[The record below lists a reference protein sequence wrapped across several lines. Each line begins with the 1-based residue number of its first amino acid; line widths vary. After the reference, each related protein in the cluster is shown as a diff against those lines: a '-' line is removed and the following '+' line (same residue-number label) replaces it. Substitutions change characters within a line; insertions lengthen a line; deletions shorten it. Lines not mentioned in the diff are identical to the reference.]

1 MVVNSG
7 VEGLVVVTSVVVGW
21 VPVVLVVRTVVALTV
36 SSSFTPVLIAA
47 FVVGDFSVVV
57 ASGAAIDFFV
67 VIAVFLISCSLL
79 FNADVGGLV
88 DCVGVVISSV
98 RTNETDYW
106 ALFRQRSCIKLF
118 SSKGEDHCL

>member
-36 SSSFTPVLIAA
+36 FSSFAPVVIAS

-57 ASGAAIDFFV
+57 AFGAAVDFV

-79 FNADVGGLV
+79 FNDDVGGLG
-88 DCVGVVISSV
+88 VGVVISSE

-106 ALFRQRSCIKLF
+106 ALFR
-118 SSKGEDHCL
+118 

>member
-36 SSSFTPVLIAA
+36 FSSFAPVVIAS

-57 ASGAAIDFFV
+57 ASGAAVDF

-79 FNADVGGLV
+79 FNADVGGLG
-88 DCVGVVISSV
+88 VGVVISSE

-106 ALFRQRSCIKLF
+106 ALF
-118 SSKGEDHCL
+118 